1 MRIPRLCEEDGSR
14 AAGRCT
20 LCGEEIY
27 AGQTVWRIGGETVCP
42 GCFPAFA
49 RMWPAGYEITLG
61 AEADITG
68 RKQSCVG
75 RCRGRRRARRRWR
88 GWRSAAPP
96 TGAR

>member
-42 GCFPAFA
+42 GCFPEFA
-49 RMWPAGYEITLG
+49 RMWLAGYEITMG
-61 AEADITG
+61 EETE
-68 RKQSCVG
+68 
-75 RCRGRRRARRRWR
+75 
-88 GWRSAAPP
+88 
-96 TGAR
+96 